1 MLWFKKLQEDARGI
15 FKEHPASIVS
25 VLIFAVCTALLEDVL
40 NVKDH
45 SNVWNILTFIQT
57 LSLGLIFGFVLCE
70 SNYNYKKQIG
80 KLQKL
85 FDGRGALIYAIVMA
99 ISLLLSIV
107 HAYRQAYITS
117 KDLSASAELG
127 IRFDIFYRFF
137 WVYIA
142 VCLISAWY
150 FMYKKSGE
158 SFESYSVKAFLGSL
172 KALAVY
178 AVVAIGFLCI
188 IWVFDSLIV
197 SFDYAGTVELLI
209 AALVGYPALLV
220 GLSKMGESMAR
231 FSKVMVGYVFT
242 GLLAVAAVIVYV
254 YLLKIIFTWTFPSN
268 EAYTITTSLFATGLV
283 VITMAQGCTEGG
295 LLKVLKISPLFFV
308 PFIVVQIMC
317 LAMRIGQYGITTR
330 RYLGIM
336 FIVFEVIY
344 LIYYVYR
351 LRKQEGIGGFL
362 FPIALV
368 LVVIYYLVP
377 GINVYAAI
385 TGSQKGVVMKYVV
398 AAASG
403 NEINSQE
410 KAKAKSAYRQIEN
423 NGNAEGLR
431 FLKELEEKYP
441 DIDFGDELGTSD
453 SYYYEDTFENDKEI
467 YAYNDVDVI
476 DVSRY
481 KNLAVISTHADDDG
495 GEIDVTR
502 FELKASNGQ
511 ETSVVGYADLSFM
524 VKELEAAYDNDGIEY
539 DFTHAISTPVV
550 TPDGGLLYL
559 TRVYLRI
566 GEDGDVEYLDID
578 GYYAYH

>member
-1 MLWFKKLQEDARGI
+1 MLWVKKLKEDAKGI

-25 VLIFAVCTALLEDVL
+25 VLIFAVCTALLEDIL

-45 SNVWNILTFIQT
+45 SSVWKLLTFIQT
-57 LSLGLIFGFVLCE
+57 LFLGLIFGFVLCE

-85 FDGRGALIYAIVMA
+85 FDGKGSLIYAIVMA

-107 HAYRQAYITS
+107 HAYKEAYITS

-142 VCLISAWY
+142 VCIISAWC

-197 SFDYAGTVELLI
+197 SFDYAATVELLI

-220 GLSKMGESMAR
+220 GLSKMGENMAR

-242 GLLAVAAVIVYV
+242 GLLAVAAVIVYI

-295 LLKVLKISPLFFV
+295 LLKVLKISPLLFM

-385 TGSQKGVVMKYVV
+385 TGSQKAVVMKYVV
-398 AAASG
+398 EAASG

-423 NGNAEGLR
+423 NGNAEGSR
-431 FLKELEEKYP
+431 FLKELEEEYP

-453 SYYYEDTFENDKEI
+453 SYYYEDTFGNDKEI

-481 KNLAVISTHADDDG
+481 KNLAVISTHADDDD

>member
-1 MLWFKKLQEDARGI
+1 MLWVKKLKEDAKGI

-25 VLIFAVCTALLEDVL
+25 VFIFAVCTALLEDIL

-45 SNVWNILTFIQT
+45 SSIWKILTFIQT

-85 FDGRGALIYAIVMA
+85 FDGRGSLIYAIVMA

-142 VCLISAWY
+142 VCIISAWY

-197 SFDYAGTVELLI
+197 SFDYAATVELLI

-220 GLSKMGESMAR
+220 GLSKMGENMAR

-242 GLLAVAAVIVYV
+242 RLLAVAAVIVYV

-295 LLKVLKISPLFFV
+295 LLKMLKISPLLFV

-351 LRKQEGIGGFL
+351 FRKQEGIGGFL

-385 TGSQKGVVMKYVV
+385 TGSQKAVVMKYVV
-398 AAASG
+398 AAAGG

-453 SYYYEDTFENDKEI
+453 SYYYEDTFGNDKEI

-539 DFTHAISTPVV
+539 DFTHTISTPVV

>member
-1 MLWFKKLQEDARGI
+1 MLWFKKLKEDARGI

-25 VLIFAVCTALLEDVL
+25 VFIFAVCTALLEDIL

-45 SNVWNILTFIQT
+45 SSVWKILTFIQT

-85 FDGRGALIYAIVMA
+85 FDGRGSLIYAIVMA

-142 VCLISAWY
+142 VCVISAWY

-550 TPDGGLLYL
+550 TPDGGLLYV

-566 GEDGDVEYLDID
+566 GEDGDIEYLDID

>member
-1 MLWFKKLQEDARGI
+1 MLWFKKLKEDARGI

-25 VLIFAVCTALLEDVL
+25 VFVFAVCTALLEDIL
-40 NVKDH
+40 NVRDH
-45 SNVWNILTFIQT
+45 GSVWKILTFIQT

-85 FDGRGALIYAIVMA
+85 FDGRGSLIYAIVMA

-107 HAYRQAYITS
+107 HAYRQAYITAGNLS
-117 KDLSASAELG
+117 DSSDLGL
-127 IRFDIFYRFF
+127 RFDIFYRFF

-142 VCLISAWY
+142 VCIISALY
-150 FMYKKSGE
+150 FLYKKSGE

-178 AVVAIGFLCI
+178 VVVAIGFLCI

-209 AALVGYPALLV
+209 TALVGYPALLV

-295 LLKVLKISPLFFV
+295 LLKLLKISPLFFA

-467 YAYNDVDVI
+467 YAYNDLDVI

-481 KNLAVISTHADDDG
+481 KNLAVISTHADDDD

>member
-1 MLWFKKLQEDARGI
+1 MLWFKKLKEDARGI

-25 VLIFAVCTALLEDVL
+25 VFIFAVCTALLEDIL

-45 SNVWNILTFIQT
+45 SSVWKILTFIQT

-85 FDGRGALIYAIVMA
+85 FDGRGSLIYAIVMA

-142 VCLISAWY
+142 VCMISAWY

-197 SFDYAGTVELLI
+197 SFDYAATVELLI

-220 GLSKMGESMAR
+220 GLSKMGENMAR

-295 LLKVLKISPLFFV
+295 LLKVLKISPLFFA

-566 GEDGDVEYLDID
+566 GEDGDVEYFDID

>member
-1 MLWFKKLQEDARGI
+1 MLWFKKLKEDARGI
-15 FKEHPASIVS
+15 FKEHPASIIS
-25 VLIFAVCTALLEDVL
+25 VFIFAVCTALLEDIL

-45 SNVWNILTFIQT
+45 SSIWKILTFIQT

-85 FDGRGALIYAIVMA
+85 FDGRGSLVYIIVMV
-99 ISLLLSIV
+99 ISLLLSMV
-107 HAYRQAYITS
+107 HAYRQAYVT
-117 KDLSASAELG
+117 ASDFSDSTDLG

-197 SFDYAGTVELLI
+197 SFDYAATVELLI

-220 GLSKMGESMAR
+220 GLSKMGENMAR

-317 LAMRIGQYGITTR
+317 LSMRIGQYGITTR

-351 LRKQEGIGGFL
+351 LRRQEGIGGFL
-362 FPIALV
+362 FPVALI

-398 AAASG
+398 ETASG

-453 SYYYEDTFENDKEI
+453 SYYYEDTFTNDKEI

-481 KNLAVISTHADDDG
+481 KNLAVISTHADDDT
-495 GEIDVTR
+495 GEIDISR

-539 DFTHAISTPVV
+539 DFTHAISTPIV

>member
-142 VCLISAWY
+142 VCMISAWY

-178 AVVAIGFLCI
+178 VVVAIGFLCI

-197 SFDYAGTVELLI
+197 SFDYAATVELLI

-220 GLSKMGESMAR
+220 GLSKMGENMAR

-295 LLKVLKISPLFFV
+295 LLKVLKISPLFFA

-566 GEDGDVEYLDID
+566 GEDGDVEYFDID

>member
-1 MLWFKKLQEDARGI
+1 MLWFKKLKEDARGI

-25 VLIFAVCTALLEDVL
+25 VFIFAVCTALLEDIL

-45 SNVWNILTFIQT
+45 SSVWKILTFIQT

-85 FDGRGALIYAIVMA
+85 FDGRGSLIYAIVMA

-142 VCLISAWY
+142 VCVISAWY

-295 LLKVLKISPLFFV
+295 LLKVLKISPLFFA

-566 GEDGDVEYLDID
+566 GEDGDVEYFDID

>member
-1 MLWFKKLQEDARGI
+1 MLWFKKLKEDARGI

-25 VLIFAVCTALLEDVL
+25 VFVFAVCTALLEDIL

-45 SNVWNILTFIQT
+45 SSVWKILTFIQT
-57 LSLGLIFGFVLCE
+57 LSLGLIFGFVLFE

-80 KLQKL
+80 KVQKL

-107 HAYRQAYITS
+107 NAYRQAYITAGNLS
-117 KDLSASAELG
+117 DSSDLSL
-127 IRFDIFYRFF
+127 RFDIFYRFF

-142 VCLISAWY
+142 VCMISALY
-150 FMYKKSGE
+150 FLYKKSGE

-209 AALVGYPALLV
+209 TALVGYPALLV

-231 FSKVMVGYVFT
+231 FSRVMVGYVFT

-295 LLKVLKISPLFFV
+295 FFKVLKISPLFFA

-362 FPIALV
+362 FPIALI

-410 KAKAKSAYRQIEN
+410 KAKAKSAYRQIVN
-423 NGNAEGLR
+423 NGNAEGMR
-431 FLKELEEKYP
+431 FIKELKEK
-441 DIDFGDELGTSD
+441 
-453 SYYYEDTFENDKEI
+453 
-467 YAYNDVDVI
+467 
-476 DVSRY
+476 
-481 KNLAVISTHADDDG
+481 
-495 GEIDVTR
+495 
-502 FELKASNGQ
+502 
-511 ETSVVGYADLSFM
+511 
-524 VKELEAAYDNDGIEY
+524 
-539 DFTHAISTPVV
+539 
-550 TPDGGLLYL
+550 
-559 TRVYLRI
+559 
-566 GEDGDVEYLDID
+566 
-578 GYYAYH
+578 

>member
-1 MLWFKKLQEDARGI
+1 MLWFKKLKEDARGI
-15 FKEHPASIVS
+15 FKEHPASIIS
-25 VLIFAVCTALLEDVL
+25 VFIFSVCTALLEDIL

-45 SNVWNILTFIQT
+45 SSVWKILTFIQT

-80 KLQKL
+80 KLHKL
-85 FDGRGALIYAIVMA
+85 FEGKGSFVYFIVMA
-99 ISLLLSIV
+99 ISLLLSII
-107 HAYRQAYITS
+107 HAYKEAYITS
-117 KDLSASAELG
+117 KDLSDSAELG

-142 VCLISAWY
+142 VCIISAWY

-197 SFDYAGTVELLI
+197 SFDYAATVELLI

-317 LAMRIGQYGITTR
+317 LSMRIGQYGITTR

-362 FPIALV
+362 FPVALI

-398 AAASG
+398 AAANG

-453 SYYYEDTFENDKEI
+453 SYYYEDTFGNDKEI

>member
-1 MLWFKKLQEDARGI
+1 MLWVKKLKEDARGI

-25 VLIFAVCTALLEDVL
+25 VFIFAVCTALLEDIL

-45 SNVWNILTFIQT
+45 SSVWKILTFIQT

-80 KLQKL
+80 KIQKL
-85 FDGRGALIYAIVMA
+85 FEGSESFVYYIVIA

-142 VCLISAWY
+142 VCVISAWY

-295 LLKVLKISPLFFV
+295 LLKVLKISPLLFV

-385 TGSQKGVVMKYVV
+385 TGSQKAVVMKYVME
-398 AAASG
+398 AASG

-423 NGNAEGLR
+423 NGNAEGSR

-453 SYYYEDTFENDKEI
+453 SYYYEDTFGNDKEI

-481 KNLAVISTHADDDG
+481 KNLAVISTHADDDN

-524 VKELEAAYDNDGIEY
+524 VKELEEAYDNDGIEY